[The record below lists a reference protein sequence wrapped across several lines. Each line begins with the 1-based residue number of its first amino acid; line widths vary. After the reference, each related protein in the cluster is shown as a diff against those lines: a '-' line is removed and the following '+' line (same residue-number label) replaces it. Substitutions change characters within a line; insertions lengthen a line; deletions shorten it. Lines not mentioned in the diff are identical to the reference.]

1 MCNLFLCAIL
11 YKNRSSNMKARFKYR
26 RIILIVMLIIA
37 LFPVGVT
44 FSKYIYDKIKYYIL
58 EANHFYFNSDKLE
71 DKGIT
76 YNINNW
82 GGVDSFNIQFELNN
96 HKNNLLTSDSDIA
109 YDISVVC
116 DNDVQCSIS
125 NDSGIIY
132 KDEKTVSYDVIV
144 NPLRVFDTG
153 ESVNVKIEATSSSPY
168 VKTLSGDFVI
178 TVGKKGVS
186 YEIVDEPF
194 QPYFMFNITN
204 VIDKYTVI
212 KEFDNYKVGDVIS
225 ISTYRDLS
233 DSNKKNCISAII
245 TLEFDPNKV
254 VIDTTSNII
263 NNSEIT
269 NTFVNGVSYV
279 SKIKFNVE
287 ATSSTSIRFYKKDKS
302 IDYTYPYV
310 NDTSIISFDVE
321 M

>member
-1 MCNLFLCAIL
+1 
-11 YKNRSSNMKARFKYR
+11 MKARFKYR

-96 HKNNLLTSDSDIA
+96 HKNNLLTSDSGIA

-132 KDEKTVSYDVIV
+132 KDEKAVSYDVIV

-225 ISTYRDLS
+225 ISTYKNLS

>member
-1 MCNLFLCAIL
+1 
-11 YKNRSSNMKARFKYR
+11 MKARFKYR

-186 YEIVDEPF
+186 YETVDEPF

-225 ISTYRDLS
+225 ISTYKNLS

-321 M
+321 MQVR

>member
-1 MCNLFLCAIL
+1 
-11 YKNRSSNMKARFKYR
+11 MKARFKYR

-212 KEFDNYKVGDVIS
+212 KEFDNYKVGGVIS
-225 ISTYRDLS
+225 ISTYKNLS

>member
-1 MCNLFLCAIL
+1 
-11 YKNRSSNMKARFKYR
+11 MKARFKYR

-225 ISTYRDLS
+225 ISTYKNLS

-254 VIDTTSNII
+254 VVDTTSNII

-269 NTFVNGVSYV
+269 NTFVNRVSYV

>member
-1 MCNLFLCAIL
+1 
-11 YKNRSSNMKARFKYR
+11 MKDRFKFKYR
-26 RIILIVMLIIA
+26 RIILLVMLIIA

-44 FSKYIYDKIKYYIL
+44 FSKYIYDKIRYYIL

-82 GGVDSFNIQFELNN
+82 GGVESFNIQFELNN

-116 DNDVQCSIS
+116 DDDVQCSIS

-212 KEFDNYKVGDVIS
+212 KGFDNYKVGDVIS
-225 ISTYRDLS
+225 ISTYKDLS
-233 DSNKKNCISAII
+233 DSNKKNCVSAII

-254 VIDTTSNII
+254 VFDTTSNII

-269 NTFVNGVSYV
+269 NTLVDGVSYV

>member
-1 MCNLFLCAIL
+1 
-11 YKNRSSNMKARFKYR
+11 MKAWFKYR

-44 FSKYIYDKIKYYIL
+44 FSKYIYDKIRYYIL

-82 GGVDSFNIQFELNN
+82 GGVESFNIQFELNN

-116 DNDVQCSIS
+116 DDDVQCSIS

-225 ISTYRDLS
+225 ISTYKDLS

>member
-1 MCNLFLCAIL
+1 
-11 YKNRSSNMKARFKYR
+11 MKARFKYR
-26 RIILIVMLIIA
+26 RIVLTIMLIIA
-37 LFPVGVT
+37 LFPVGIT
-44 FSKYIYDKIKYYIL
+44 FSKYIYDYVKYYIM
-58 EANHFYFNSDKLE
+58 EANNFYFNSDKLE

-82 GGVDSFNIQFELNN
+82 GGVESFNIQFELNN

-109 YDISVVC
+109 YNLNVICDDDI
-116 DNDVQCSIS
+116 QCSIS

-153 ESVNVKIEATSSSPY
+153 ESVNIKIEAISSSPY
-168 VKTLSGDFVI
+168 VKTLSGNFVI

-204 VIDKYTVI
+204 VIDSYTVI
-212 KEFDNYKVGDVIS
+212 KDFDNYKVGDVIS
-225 ISTYRDLS
+225 ATVYKSLS
-233 DSNKKNCISAII
+233 DDNKKNCVSAVI

-263 NNSEIT
+263 NNSLIT
-269 NTFVNGVSYV
+269 NSLVNGVSYV
-279 SKIKFNVE
+279 SKIKFNVD

-310 NDTSIISFDVE
+310 NNTSIISFDVE
-321 M
+321 MQVKK

>member
-1 MCNLFLCAIL
+1 
-11 YKNRSSNMKARFKYR
+11 MKARFKYR

-225 ISTYRDLS
+225 ISTYKNLS

-254 VIDTTSNII
+254 VVDTTSNII

-269 NTFVNGVSYV
+269 NTFVNRVSYV

-321 M
+321 MQVR

>member
-1 MCNLFLCAIL
+1 
-11 YKNRSSNMKARFKYR
+11 MKAWFKYR

-225 ISTYRDLS
+225 ISTYKDLS

>member
-1 MCNLFLCAIL
+1 
-11 YKNRSSNMKARFKYR
+11 MKARFKYR

-109 YDISVVC
+109 YDVSVVC

-233 DSNKKNCISAII
+233 DSNKKNCVSAII

-279 SKIKFNVE
+279 SRIKFNVE
-287 ATSSTSIRFYKKDKS
+287 ATSSTSIRFYKKDKG

>member
-1 MCNLFLCAIL
+1 
-11 YKNRSSNMKARFKYR
+11 MKDRFKFKYR
-26 RIILIVMLIIA
+26 RIILLVMLIIA

-44 FSKYIYDKIKYYIL
+44 FSKYIYDKIRYYIL

-82 GGVDSFNIQFELNN
+82 GGVESFNIQFELNN

-116 DNDVQCSIS
+116 DDDVQCSIS

-212 KEFDNYKVGDVIS
+212 KGFDNYKVGDVIS
-225 ISTYRDLS
+225 ISTYKDLS
-233 DSNKKNCISAII
+233 DSNKKNCVSAII

-254 VIDTTSNII
+254 VFDTTSNII

-269 NTFVNGVSYV
+269 NTLVDGVSYV

-321 M
+321 MQVR

>member
-1 MCNLFLCAIL
+1 MIL
-11 YKNRSSNMKARFKYR
+11 K
-26 RIILIVMLIIA
+26 LIID

-132 KDEKTVSYDVIV
+132 KDEKAVSYDVIV

-204 VIDKYTVI
+204 VIDKYTV
-212 KEFDNYKVGDVIS
+212 
-225 ISTYRDLS
+225 
-233 DSNKKNCISAII
+233 

>member
-1 MCNLFLCAIL
+1 
-11 YKNRSSNMKARFKYR
+11 MKARFKYR

-132 KDEKTVSYDVIV
+132 KDEKAVSYDVIV

-225 ISTYRDLS
+225 ISTYKNLS

>member
-1 MCNLFLCAIL
+1 
-11 YKNRSSNMKARFKYR
+11 MKARFKYR
-26 RIILIVMLIIA
+26 RIVLIIMLIIA
-37 LFPVGVT
+37 LFPVGIT
-44 FSKYIYDKIKYYIL
+44 FSKYIYDYVKYYIM
-58 EANHFYFNSDKLE
+58 EANNFYFNSDKLE

-82 GGVDSFNIQFELNN
+82 GGVESFNIQFELNN

-109 YDISVVC
+109 YSLNVICDDDI
-116 DNDVQCSIS
+116 QCSIS

-153 ESVNVKIEATSSSPY
+153 ESVNIKIEAISSSPY
-168 VKTLSGDFVI
+168 VKTLSGNFVI

-194 QPYFMFNITN
+194 QPYFMLNITN
-204 VIDKYTVI
+204 VIDSYTVI
-212 KEFDNYKVGDVIS
+212 KDFDNYKVGDVIS
-225 ISTYRDLS
+225 TTVYRNLS
-233 DSNKKNCISAII
+233 DDNKKNCVSAVI

-263 NNSEIT
+263 NNSLIT
-269 NTFVNGVSYV
+269 NSLVNGVSYV
-279 SKIKFNVE
+279 SKIKFNVD

-310 NDTSIISFDVE
+310 NNTSIISFDVE

>member
-1 MCNLFLCAIL
+1 
-11 YKNRSSNMKARFKYR
+11 MKARFKYR

-225 ISTYRDLS
+225 ISTYKNLS

>member
-1 MCNLFLCAIL
+1 
-11 YKNRSSNMKARFKYR
+11 MKARFKYR

-225 ISTYRDLS
+225 ISTYKNLS

-269 NTFVNGVSYV
+269 NTFVNRVSYV

>member
-1 MCNLFLCAIL
+1 
-11 YKNRSSNMKARFKYR
+11 MKAWFKYR

-82 GGVDSFNIQFELNN
+82 GGVESFNIQFELNN

-225 ISTYRDLS
+225 ISTYKDLS

>member
-1 MCNLFLCAIL
+1 
-11 YKNRSSNMKARFKYR
+11 MKDRFKFKYR
-26 RIILIVMLIIA
+26 RIILLVMLIIA

-44 FSKYIYDKIKYYIL
+44 FSKYIYDKIRYYIL

-82 GGVDSFNIQFELNN
+82 GGVESFNIQFELNN

-116 DNDVQCSIS
+116 DDDVQCSIS

-212 KEFDNYKVGDVIS
+212 KGFDNYKVGDVIS
-225 ISTYRDLS
+225 ISTYKDLP
-233 DSNKKNCISAII
+233 DSNKKNCVSAII

-254 VIDTTSNII
+254 VFDTTSNII

-269 NTFVNGVSYV
+269 NTLVDGVSYV

-321 M
+321 MQVR

>member
-1 MCNLFLCAIL
+1 
-11 YKNRSSNMKARFKYR
+11 MKARFKYR
-26 RIILIVMLIIA
+26 RIVLIVMLIIA
-37 LFPVGVT
+37 LFPVGIT
-44 FSKYIYDKIKYYIL
+44 FSKYIYDYVKYYIM
-58 EANHFYFNSDKLE
+58 EANNFYFNSDKLE

-82 GGVDSFNIQFELNN
+82 GGVESFNIQFELNN

-109 YDISVVC
+109 YDLNIIC
-116 DNDVQCSIS
+116 DGDIQCSIS

-144 NPLRVFDTG
+144 NPLRVFDAG
-153 ESVNVKIEATSSSPY
+153 ESVNVKIEAISSSPY
-168 VKTLSGDFVI
+168 VKTLSGNFVI

-194 QPYFMFNITN
+194 RPYFMFNITN
-204 VIDKYTVI
+204 VIDNYTVI

-225 ISTYRDLS
+225 ATVYKNLS
-233 DSNKKNCISAII
+233 DDNKKNCVSATI

-263 NNSEIT
+263 NNSLIT
-269 NTFVNGVSYV
+269 NSLVNGVSYV
-279 SKIKFNVE
+279 SKIKFNVD

-310 NDTSIISFDVE
+310 NNTSIISFDVE
-321 M
+321 MQVKK

>member
-1 MCNLFLCAIL
+1 
-11 YKNRSSNMKARFKYR
+11 MKARFKYR

-225 ISTYRDLS
+225 ISTYKDLS

-321 M
+321 MQVR

>member
-1 MCNLFLCAIL
+1 
-11 YKNRSSNMKARFKYR
+11 MKARFKYR

-82 GGVDSFNIQFELNN
+82 GGVESFNIQFELNN

-116 DNDVQCSIS
+116 DDDVQCSIS

-233 DSNKKNCISAII
+233 DSNKKNCVSAII

-263 NNSEIT
+263 NDSEIT
-269 NTFVNGVSYV
+269 NTLVDGVSYV
-279 SKIKFNVE
+279 SRIKFNVE

>member
-1 MCNLFLCAIL
+1 
-11 YKNRSSNMKARFKYR
+11 MKARFKYR

-109 YDISVVC
+109 YDVSVVC

-233 DSNKKNCISAII
+233 DSNKKNCVSAII

-279 SKIKFNVE
+279 SRIKFNVE
-287 ATSSTSIRFYKKDKS
+287 ATSSTSIRFYKKDKG

-321 M
+321 MQVR

>member
-1 MCNLFLCAIL
+1 
-11 YKNRSSNMKARFKYR
+11 MKARFKYR
-26 RIILIVMLIIA
+26 RIVLIIMLIIA
-37 LFPVGVT
+37 LFPVGIT
-44 FSKYIYDKIKYYIL
+44 FSKYIYDYVKYYIM
-58 EANHFYFNSDKLE
+58 EANNFYFNSDKLE

-82 GGVDSFNIQFELNN
+82 GGVESFNIQFELNN

-109 YDISVVC
+109 YNLNVICDDDI
-116 DNDVQCSIS
+116 QCSIS

-153 ESVNVKIEATSSSPY
+153 ESVNIKIEAISSSPY
-168 VKTLSGDFVI
+168 VKTLSGNFVI

-204 VIDKYTVI
+204 VIDSYTVI
-212 KEFDNYKVGDVIS
+212 KDFDNYKVGDVIS
-225 ISTYRDLS
+225 TTVYKNLS
-233 DSNKKNCISAII
+233 DDNKKNCVSAVI

-263 NNSEIT
+263 NNSLIT
-269 NTFVNGVSYV
+269 NSLVNGVSYV
-279 SKIKFNVE
+279 SKIKFNVD

-310 NDTSIISFDVE
+310 NNTSIISFHVE

>member
-1 MCNLFLCAIL
+1 
-11 YKNRSSNMKARFKYR
+11 MKARFKYR

-225 ISTYRDLS
+225 ISTYKNLS

-254 VIDTTSNII
+254 VVDTTSNII